1 MSKSFNLSL
10 WFMIIAWFFPN
21 FFSYFSDY
29 ELMWWGAVG
38 WLRGFIGASS
48 FGSFPG
54 GFGWFLLVED
64 NFRWFHVVCCF
75 SSYTSFKAHRRVN
88 SLLYSWLQVIDW
100 GHSVFSFKIKHQ
112 EKDYCFAFW
121 PSSLKVSDYFLYS
134 IVFYVR

>member
-1 MSKSFNLSL
+1 MRKSFNLNL
-10 WFMIIAWFFPN
+10 WFMIIAWFFPI
-21 FFSYFSDY
+21 FFPYFSDY
-29 ELMWWGAVG
+29 ELMLWGAVG
-38 WLRGFIGASS
+38 LLRGFIGASS

-64 NFRWFHVVCCF
+64 NF

-100 GHSVFSFKIKHQ
+100 GHLVFLFKIKQ
-112 EKDYCFAFW
+112 QKKDYCFAFW